1 MGTYVKRTNRRRYE
15 DRKFSVRP
23 VHRDAPDLHKLC
35 EVLIR
40 LTLQESGQSR
50 IDRRAAEPPG
60 HLPPGNRGHARG
72 RRRSSPGRGRNGRMK
87 PTSLASSVACCGPK
101 PHPGIGAGKRYV
113 VDLSA

>member
-50 IDRRAAEPPG
+50 IDRRAAEPPDTYR
-60 HLPPGNRGHARG
+60 PA
-72 RRRSSPGRGRNGRMK
+72 
-87 PTSLASSVACCGPK
+87 TVATPAGDDVPR
-101 PHPGIGAGKRYV
+101 PVEGATV
-113 VDLSA
+113 E